1 MITYKPI
8 VIQGGKRKDGTWPV
22 KIRVTFKGEVRRLPT
37 TLVCTDSDLTRTGHI
52 KSGAV
57 LQRAGELIAQMRGC
71 CDGLS
76 PFVLENWTVDDV
88 VAHIRSTLSVQTFR
102 LDFFAFADE
111 YLGCKTPETRRAY
124 TTALNS
130 LERFLG
136 RRSLDVNEITRSML
150 LDFQEFV
157 DSEPWMHWTSEGLVP
172 SSRPKKVQRGASG
185 ARLMKLAHI
194 YNAAKFRYN
203 DEDSGRILI
212 PRSPFDGLRKVYPP
226 GKGSR
231 ALSVAEIQRLIDWQ
245 PEREAD
251 RVARAAFLLSFST
264 MGANLADLY
273 EAKAVDGE
281 GWKYNRK
288 KTRKRRADGAEVR
301 VLLSEVL
308 TPLLRELGGQSGS
321 VWWLPALHRWKSA
334 EIATNEINEA
344 LRRWIAQEGLEDFTF
359 GGARHSWG
367 TIARNVA
374 KVEKATVDEAL
385 AHVGDFRVTDM
396 YVERS
401 WDLAWE
407 ANEKVLALFRWPRL
421 QDPEV

>member
-8 VIQGGKRKDGTWPV
+8 IVLKGRRRDGTWPV
-22 KIRVTFKGEVRRLPT
+22 KIRVTFKGVVRRLPT
-37 TLVCTDSDLTRTGHI
+37 TLVCTESDITRSGKI

-76 PFVLENWTVDDV
+76 PFVLESWTVDDV
-88 VAHIRSTLSVQTFR
+88 IAHIRGTLTAREFS
-102 LDFFAFADE
+102 LDFFAFADD
-111 YLGCKTPETRRAY
+111 YLVCKIPQTRQAY
-124 TTALNS
+124 TMALHTF
-130 LERFLG
+130 ERFLG
-136 RRSLDVNEITRSML
+136 RRTLDVNDITRSML
-150 LDFQEFV
+150 LEFKDYV
-157 DSEPWMHWTSEGLVP
+157 DAEPFMHWTREGLVP
-172 SSRPKKVQRGASG
+172 TSHPKKVKGGASG
-185 ARLMKLAHI
+185 VYLMKLAHI

-212 PRSPFDGLRKVYPP
+212 PRSPFAGLHKAYPP
-226 GKGSR
+226 GQGSR
-231 ALSVAEIQRLIDWQ
+231 ALKVEEIQRFIDWE
-245 PEREAD
+245 PEKWVD
-251 RVARAAFLLSFST
+251 RVARAAFLFSFAT

-273 EAKAVDGE
+273 EAKAPDGE
-281 GWKYNRK
+281 AWKYNRK
-288 KTRKRRADGAEVR
+288 KTRERRADNAEVR
-301 VLLSEVL
+301 VLLSETL
-308 TPLLRELGGQSGS
+308 TPLLRELGGQSGG
-321 VWWLPALHRWKSA
+321 VWWLPALHHWKDA
-334 EIATNEINEA
+334 NIATKEINKA
-344 LRRWIAQEGLEDFTF
+344 LRRWIAKEGLEDFTF

-421 QDPEV
+421 QYPED